1 MLNLRC
7 VYIYICDSGGAWN
20 GACMKV
26 ETGIIV
32 PKLMAKYEV
41 KWKHYRCYMVPQDLR
56 GGKPPLI
63 SHILA
68 HDSLSEQERGKKGKQ
83 EMQFVDDKKELR
95 MKNRE
100 SIP

>member
-1 MLNLRC
+1 MEALQVL
-7 VYIYICDSGGAWN
+7 YGT
-20 GACMKV
+20 
-26 ETGIIV
+26 TGSSW
-32 PKLMAKYEV
+32 
-41 KWKHYRCYMVPQDLR
+41 WKT
-56 GGKPPLI
+56 PLI